1 METPQKGLCPKCS
14 GNPSI
19 AIYPNIV
26 HIKCKCGHESAK
38 KISAYLKDVENV
50 QCNSS
55 INTKEIEELQNKI
68 TTSILYYMKEKNITV
83 DDICQATKISIKR
96 LNNLINPNT
105 KTTIKI
111 RELYYISYVLGVSI
125 NKLVNKEN

>member
-1 METPQKGLCPKCS
+1 
-14 GNPSI
+14 
-19 AIYPNIV
+19 
-26 HIKCKCGHESAK
+26 
-38 KISAYLKDVENV
+38 
-50 QCNSS
+50 
-55 INTKEIEELQNKI
+55 
-68 TTSILYYMKEKNITV
+68 MKEKNITV

-125 NKLVNKEN
+125 NKLVNKDN

>member
-1 METPQKGLCPKCS
+1 MEIT
-14 GNPSI
+14 N
-19 AIYPNIV
+19 
-26 HIKCKCGHESAK
+26 
-38 KISAYLKDVENV
+38 
-50 QCNSS
+50 
-55 INTKEIEELQNKI
+55 EELQNKI

-83 DDICQATKISIKR
+83 DDICQTTKISIKR

>member
-1 METPQKGLCPKCS
+1 MKMTNEKLQKR
-14 GNPSI
+14 
-19 AIYPNIV
+19 
-26 HIKCKCGHESAK
+26 
-38 KISAYLKDVENV
+38 
-50 QCNSS
+50 
-55 INTKEIEELQNKI
+55 I

-105 KTTIKI
+105 KTAIKI

-125 NKLVNKEN
+125 NKLVNKDN

>member
-1 METPQKGLCPKCS
+1 MEIT
-14 GNPSI
+14 N
-19 AIYPNIV
+19 
-26 HIKCKCGHESAK
+26 
-38 KISAYLKDVENV
+38 
-50 QCNSS
+50 
-55 INTKEIEELQNKI
+55 EELQNKI

-83 DDICQATKISIKR
+83 DDISQATKISIKR

>member
-1 METPQKGLCPKCS
+1 MEIT
-14 GNPSI
+14 N
-19 AIYPNIV
+19 
-26 HIKCKCGHESAK
+26 
-38 KISAYLKDVENV
+38 
-50 QCNSS
+50 
-55 INTKEIEELQNKI
+55 EELQNKI

-83 DDICQATKISIKR
+83 DDIYQATKISIKR

-125 NKLVNKEN
+125 NKLVNKDN

>member
-1 METPQKGLCPKCS
+1 MELT
-14 GNPSI
+14 N
-19 AIYPNIV
+19 
-26 HIKCKCGHESAK
+26 
-38 KISAYLKDVENV
+38 
-50 QCNSS
+50 
-55 INTKEIEELQNKI
+55 EELQNKI

-83 DDICQATKISIKR
+83 DDIYQATKISIKR

>member
-1 METPQKGLCPKCS
+1 MIQSNNHENHISNQQLLS
-14 GNPSI
+14 SQLHSHSI
-19 AIYPNIV
+19 DESFNSIYLLLE
-26 HIKCKCGHESAK
+26 ESHWRHS
-38 KISAYLKDVENV
+38 IYLPYD
-50 QCNSS
+50 
-55 INTKEIEELQNKI
+55 EELQNKI

>member
-1 METPQKGLCPKCS
+1 MNVVTVQDLVQELKLDG
-14 GNPSI
+14 
-19 AIYPNIV
+19 
-26 HIKCKCGHESAK
+26 
-38 KISAYLKDVENV
+38 ISY
-50 QCNSS
+50 
-55 INTKEIEELQNKI
+55 
-68 TTSILYYMKEKNITV
+68 ITV